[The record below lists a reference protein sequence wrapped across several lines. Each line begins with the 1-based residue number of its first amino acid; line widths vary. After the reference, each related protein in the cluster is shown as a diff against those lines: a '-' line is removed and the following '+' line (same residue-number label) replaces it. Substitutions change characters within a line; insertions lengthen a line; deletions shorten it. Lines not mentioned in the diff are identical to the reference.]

1 MIKTL
6 KNYDPD
12 KILERMTEVI
22 IEFSKNKKNYD
33 DDDIA
38 DMRASLST
46 GTYIFVETNL
56 APAHEDPIEATILFE
71 KAEAESYNNAFN
83 ELKTEGKSDSLADS
97 MARKLYKMD
106 EKYLEALKN
115 FTTVKNT
122 VYMSDKLLTQ
132 ANQVL
137 NSMGKRNR

>member
-22 IEFSKNKKNYD
+22 IQFSRNKEKYD
-33 DDDIA
+33 DDEIA
-38 DMRASLST
+38 NMRASLST

-56 APAHEDPIEATILFE
+56 GPAHEDLISATIAFE
-71 KAEAESYNNAFN
+71 KAEAKAYNDSFN
-83 ELKTEGKSDSLADS
+83 ELKTKGKSDSLADS

-106 EKYLEALKN
+106 EEYIEALRV

-137 NSMGKRNR
+137 NAMGKRNR

>member
-1 MIKTL
+1 MIKAL

-12 KILERMTEVI
+12 KILERITEVI
-22 IEFSKNKKNYD
+22 IEFSRNKEHFD
-33 DDDIA
+33 DDKIA

-56 APAHEDPIEATILFE
+56 GPAHEDLIEATVAFE
-71 KAEAESYNNAFN
+71 KAEAKAYNDAFN
-83 ELKTEGKSDSLADS
+83 ELKAEGKSDSLADS

-106 EKYLEALKN
+106 EEYIEALKL

>member
-1 MIKTL
+1 MIKSL
-6 KNYDPD
+6 KKYDPD

-22 IEFSKNKKNYD
+22 IEFSRNKENYD
-33 DDDIA
+33 DDKIA
-38 DMRASLST
+38 DMRSSLST

-56 APAHEDPIEATILFE
+56 GPAHEDLIAATIAFE
-71 KAEAESYNNAFN
+71 KAEAEAYNSSFN
-83 ELKTEGKSDSLADS
+83 ELKAEGKSDSQADS

-106 EKYLEALKN
+106 ENYLEALRT

-122 VYMSDKLLTQ
+122 VYVSDKLLTQ

>member
-1 MIKTL
+1 MIKAL
-6 KNYDPD
+6 KKYDPD
-12 KILERMTEVI
+12 QILERMTSVI
-22 IEFSKNKKNYD
+22 IEFSRNKKNYD
-33 DDDIA
+33 DDEIA

-56 APAHEDPIEATILFE
+56 APSHEDLIATTTEFE
-71 KAEAESYNNAFN
+71 KAEAVAYLAAFN
-83 ELKTEGKSDSLADS
+83 ELKAEGKSDSLADS

-106 EKYLEALKN
+106 EDYLLRLKE
-115 FTTVKNT
+115 FTTAKNT